1 MRNRHTFNTLHLVIK
16 SMPVLLLWASFAQAQ
31 PHRQEAS
38 FNSQSDAMATVALGT
53 RRELFVDR
61 YLIDSMEGGRL
72 VLHPP
77 VDKGPVL
84 RFNQPAWEEK
94 HCTYVTVLQS
104 DKGYQLYYRA
114 GLGSATDKGFQVTA
128 YAESDDGIRWRKPDL
143 GLFEVQGSKRNNVIL
158 TNPHGDF
165 AVHNF
170 SPFIDT
176 RPGND
181 SSQRYKALG
190 GIKGGLYAFAS
201 ADGVHWKRMADTP
214 VFRDGVFDSQNV
226 SFWSE
231 AEQAYLCYFRTWTE
245 GGFKGFRTVSR
256 ARSADFRH
264 WQNEGRIDFGNTPME
279 HLYINQTAPYPRAP
293 HIYLGTAA
301 RLVTGREV
309 LTPSQAEALSLDPK
323 YRDETRREA
332 SDVVLLSSRGGTK
345 MERAFLSS
353 LVRPGIGY
361 ENWVSRSN
369 FPALNLVSTGPD
381 EMSMYVVQRYAQ
393 EDVHLRRYAFRTD
406 GLASVQAGH
415 EGGYVL
421 TRPVTFSGNRLQVNY
436 STSAAGSLRVEL
448 LDLQGRPIPGFSA
461 TDCIEMV
468 GNELARTV
476 RWAAGDALD
485 AWKEKPVRL
494 RFILK
499 DADLF
504 SFQFNT
510 LSE

>member
-1 MRNRHTFNTLHLVIK
+1 MWNTILTSHWPDVKKGLHFLLMFSSLV
-16 SMPVLLLWASFAQAQ
+16 QAQ
-31 PHRQEAS
+31 PQRGEANLDRS
-38 FNSQSDAMATVALGT
+38 LKDGAAVALGT
-53 RRELFVDR
+53 RRELLVDH
-61 YLIDSMEGGRL
+61 YLIDSMWGGSL

-77 VDKGPVL
+77 VDMGPVL

-94 HCTYVTVLQS
+94 HCTYVTVLHS
-104 DKGYQLYYRA
+104 EKGYQLYYRA
-114 GLGSATDKGFQVTA
+114 GLGSATDRGFQVTA
-128 YAESDDGIRWRKPDL
+128 YAESDDGVQWRKPDL
-143 GLFEVQGSKRNNVIL
+143 GLFEIQGSKQNNVIL
-158 TNPHGDF
+158 TNARGDF

-176 RPGND
+176 RPGVD
-181 SSQRYKALG
+181 PGQRYKALG
-190 GIKGGLYAFAS
+190 GIKGGLYAFVS
-201 ADGVHWKRMADTP
+201 ADGVHWNRLADTP

-231 AEQAYLCYFRTWTE
+231 SEQAYLCYFRTWTE
-245 GGFKGFRTVSR
+245 GGFKGYRTVSR
-256 ARSADFRH
+256 ARSSDFLH
-264 WQNEGRIDFGNTPME
+264 WESEGRIDFGNSPME

-309 LTPSQAEALSLDPK
+309 LTAAQAEALSLDPK

-345 MERAFLSS
+345 MERTFLSS

-381 EMSMYVVQRYAQ
+381 EMSLYVVEHYAQ
-393 EDVHLRRYAFRTD
+393 EDVHLRRYTFRPD
-406 GLASVQAGH
+406 GLTSFRAGP
-415 EGGYVL
+415 EGGFL
-421 TRPVTFSGNRLQVNY
+421 LSRPITFSGEKLQVNY
-436 STSAAGSLRVEL
+436 SSSAAGSLRVEL
-448 LDLQGRPIPGFSA
+448 TDMQGMPLTGLSA
-461 TDCIEMV
+461 SECTEMI

-476 RWAAGDALD
+476 RWAAGEDLT
-485 AWKEKPVRL
+485 AWKGKPVRL
-494 RFILK
+494 RFLLR

-504 SFQFNT
+504 SFQFIKMKD
-510 LSE
+510 